1 MIEFNWTLGVQI
13 FNFLFLMFILN
24 QIAYKPI
31 RKILIERKAKMDG
44 LAESIE
50 STGRQAE
57 EQDTAFS
64 TGLKDARLKGKQE
77 KDTLLQAADAE
88 EKAIVGK
95 INDQAREDLA
105 AVKARIA
112 KDADAVKAA
121 LEKEVDTF
129 ADAITQ
135 KILGRAA

>member
-1 MIEFNWTLGVQI
+1 MVDINWTVWVQI
-13 FNFLFLMFILN
+13 VNFLVLIFFLNIL
-24 QIAYKPI
+24 AYKPI
-31 RKILIERKAKMDG
+31 RKILLERKAKMDG
-44 LAESIE
+44 LAEGIE
-50 STGRQAE
+50 SVGRQAE
-57 EQDTAFS
+57 EKDTAFS
-64 TGLKDARLKGKQE
+64 AGLKDARTQGKKE
-77 KDTLLQAADAE
+77 KDVLLQAADDE
-88 EKAIVGK
+88 EKAIVGR